1 MDWNRGGEACFAP
14 RNPGHRRVLLKRT
27 SGPTAADAVPAAGGA
42 PTVAGAD
49 ARPRDLRLDFFR
61 GLGMFIIFIA
71 HLPGNYWTLWIP
83 ARFGFSDATEIF
95 VFCSGMAS
103 SIAFGRVFEL
113 HGWRMGTAR
122 VAYRIW
128 QVYWA
133 HIGLFL
139 VIAAMLV
146 VFNGLELTDR
156 NYITRLNLQ
165 HFFARPEEN
174 LFGLLTLTYVPNYFD
189 ILPMYLGILTLMPL
203 VVALARI
210 NPGCAGALIAVLWLL
225 ANLGILA
232 LPAEPWSEREWF
244 FNPFAWQ
251 LVFFTGFAFI
261 RGWIRPP
268 PIDRRLVAAAIVVVL
283 VTIPV
288 AYFRIRNQVPEL
300 GALSELLS
308 PFTSKTNF
316 GILRYVHFLAIA
328 YLAWASAGQA
338 GRRLR
343 GSGLWGRFVTVVR
356 RVGQQSL
363 AVFVSS
369 LVIAQFMGLMLDYV
383 GPSLATM
390 AAVNLTGFAGLVA
403 VAYAVGWFKSEPWR
417 APPPDRIHRS

>member
-1 MDWNRGGEACFAP
+1 
-14 RNPGHRRVLLKRT
+14 
-27 SGPTAADAVPAAGGA
+27 
-42 PTVAGAD
+42 
-49 ARPRDLRLDFFR
+49 
-61 GLGMFIIFIA
+61 
-71 HLPGNYWTLWIP
+71 
-83 ARFGFSDATEIF
+83 
-95 VFCSGMAS
+95 
-103 SIAFGRVFEL
+103 
-113 HGWRMGTAR
+113 
-122 VAYRIW
+122 
-128 QVYWA
+128 
-133 HIGLFL
+133 
-139 VIAAMLV
+139 
-146 VFNGLELTDR
+146 
-156 NYITRLNLQ
+156 
-165 HFFARPEEN
+165 
-174 LFGLLTLTYVPNYFD
+174 
-189 ILPMYLGILTLMPL
+189 MYLGILTLMPL

-268 PIDRRLVAAAIVVVL
+268 PIDRRLVAAAIVVIV
-283 VTIPV
+283 VTVPL

-328 YLAWASAGQA
+328 YLAWASAGEA

-343 GSGLWGRFVTVVR
+343 GSGPWGRFVTVVR

-369 LVIAQFMGLMLDYV
+369 LVIAQFMGFMLDTV

-390 AAVNLTGFAGLVA
+390 AAANLTGFAGLVA